1 MDRRHIT
8 HFLAVV
14 DEGTISGAARSLR
27 LSQPSVSHTIQ
38 ELETELDCK
47 LFTRGRGMSL
57 TASGRA
63 LVGPC
68 RTAIRALDAAR
79 WAIDEV
85 SELQSGELDI
95 GAVSNLTVDP
105 LVKFVARYRAEHSG
119 IKVRL
124 RNAHSGARG
133 FEGLA
138 RGDIELLLSEFPP
151 AAAGYQAVPL
161 GNRVPM
167 VVLPPGTI
175 FPDRPF
181 RMEDLPGQQWIAGI
195 FPGLSARHMLNM
207 QLSNKGLPNVD
218 AVIETVHRQQV
229 VPLVLAGAGAAILAP
244 AEAEDAELRGAVIR
258 PFDAGLSTG
267 HAFYHRSDDL
277 SPAAKAFLVVVRDFV
292 RTRENTPI
300 EY

>member
-8 HFLAVV
+8 YFLAVV
-14 DEGTISGAARSLR
+14 DAGSISEAARNLR
-27 LSQPSVSHTIQ
+27 LSQPSVSHTIH
-38 ELETELDCK
+38 ELETELACK

-57 TASGRA
+57 TTSGRA

-68 RTAIRALDAAR
+68 RAALRALDAAR

-95 GAVSNLTVDP
+95 GAVANLTVDP

-119 IKVRL
+119 ITVRM
-124 RNAHSGARG
+124 RNAHTGARG

-138 RGDIELLLSEFPP
+138 RGDIEVLLSEYPP

-161 GNRVPM
+161 GSRVSM
-167 VVLPPGTI
+167 VVLPPGTN

-181 RMEDLPGQQWIAGI
+181 RLDDMIGRQWIAGI
-195 FPGLSARHMLNM
+195 FPGVSARHMLNM
-207 QLSNKGLPNVD
+207 QLSGRGLPNVE
-218 AVIETVHRQQV
+218 AAIETVHRQQV
-229 VPLVLAGAGAAILAP
+229 VPLILAGAGASILAA
-244 AEAEDAELRGAVIR
+244 AEAEDARARGAVIR
-258 PFDAGLSTG
+258 PFDVDLPSG
-267 HAFYHRSDDL
+267 HAFYHRSDEL
-277 SPAAKAFLVVVRDFV
+277 SPAAKAFLGVVRDSLKESGTTKF
-292 RTRENTPI
+292 